1 MTKLR
6 VRYLVGSEQKV
17 VALDPREVRLGRGTD
32 NDIVLPDFSVSRQ
45 HAALRFENAA
55 WWVHDLQSTNGVQL
69 NGEGVEKCRFG
80 VGDSLKM
87 GIFVLEVERAEPG
100 EAKNEDSAIPSATL
114 VRPLSH
120 FTDGLD
126 LELPDSMLEPLED
139 EHESE
144 ISTSIPVSDSTG
156 GGFFKYFNQ
165 LARELIQA
173 DTVDQVLEK
182 VMDIAFQALPVDR
195 GVILLGD
202 SVDSTTCALM
212 RSGADVVHKPEQDVP
227 VSRTILRTVME
238 EQVGLLSLDA
248 LDDSRLAGGKS
259 IMLHGIRAAMCAPLW
274 AQKRISGFIQVD
286 SPFEAGKFDE
296 MHLDFLITLANYA
309 AVGVQRSEE
318 RRKRGRLERY
328 HSPSVVEEVM
338 TATDAD
344 GGTRLRK
351 KDVTVLFGDLVGFTA
366 FSESA
371 ELDEVTE
378 LLEGYFNRSVEAIFE
393 HGGTLDKY
401 IGDCV
406 MAFFGAPMDLEDHAL
421 RGVKAAVE
429 IQKRMLLWNK
439 EREDQGLPSVGCRLG
454 VNTGPVVVGDIGSGQ
469 RVDYTV
475 LGNTVNV
482 AARLESSAAGTGEI
496 VIGEATRAAL
506 PDDFPV
512 EDLGEFAFKGLQ
524 QKVGVFRVPVPGAPQ
539 GQLAETHVMPED
551 GIEAVRGAKAG
562 S

>member
-1 MTKLR
+1 M
-6 VRYLVGSEQKV
+6 
-17 VALDPREVRLGRGTD
+17 LGGWSTR
-32 NDIVLPDFSVSRQ
+32 N
-45 HAALRFENAA
+45 
-55 WWVHDLQSTNGVQL
+55 STNGVQL
-69 NGEGVEKCRFG
+69 NGEAATRGRFS

-87 GIFVLEVERAEPG
+87 GIFVLEVERAE
-100 EAKNEDSAIPSATL
+100 EEEVDSEDSAIPSATI

-126 LELPDSMLEPLED
+126 LELPDSMLEPLEEED
-139 EHESE
+139 ESE
-144 ISTSIPVSDSTG
+144 VRKPLEATETG

-173 DTVDQVLEK
+173 DTADQVLEK

-195 GVILLGD
+195 GVILLGEN
-202 SVDSTTCALM
+202 VDSTTCALM
-212 RSGADVVHKPEQDVP
+212 RSGADVVHKPQQDVP

-238 EQVGLLSLDA
+238 EQVGLMSLDA
-248 LDDSRLAGGKS
+248 SDDSRLAGGKS

-274 AQKRISGFIQVD
+274 AQKKITGFIQVD

-338 TATDAD
+338 TATDAE

-371 ELDEVTE
+371 DLEEVTQ

-439 EREDQGLPSVGCRLG
+439 EREDRGLSSVHCRLG

-482 AARLESSAAGTGEI
+482 AARLESSAAGSGEI
-496 VIGEATRAAL
+496 VIGENTRAAL

-512 EDLGEFAFKGLQ
+512 EDLGDFTLKGLQ
-524 QKVGVFRVPVPGAPQ
+524 QKVGVFRVPVPGAPKAR
-539 GQLAETHVMPED
+539 LAETHVMPEE
-551 GIEAVRGAKAG
+551 GIEGLVDQ
-562 S
+562 